1 MRRMG
6 ISVCPLLFTVLLLP
20 IAVAAQTG
28 TNAPARAQ
36 SLILAGSTTIS
47 PLVAEIARRF
57 EGLNPG
63 VRIEV
68 RPGSSGKG
76 LADLRAK
83 AADIAMVARPL
94 TARERDLF
102 AFPLCRDGAAI
113 IVHRSNPVKGLNR
126 RQLTEVLTGQ
136 VVDWK
141 QLAAHS
147 GVIKLAWRSGGG
159 AISDVLLE
167 HLKLKPEQVRIYSTV
182 RENVD
187 AIEFAS
193 GDRNAITLSALSAAE
208 RSVKTG
214 APIKLLA
221 YEGVA
226 ASSRSV
232 RDRTY
237 PLSRPLSLVT
247 SGVPAGLQ
255 KRFVDYAVSDAVTDL
270 HQKHGFIPYQE

>member
-1 MRRMG
+1 MHRMG
-6 ISVCPLLFTVLLLP
+6 ISVCPLLFAVLLLP
-20 IAVAAQTG
+20 AGGAAQTA
-28 TNAPARAQ
+28 TNAPGPVQA
-36 SLILAGSTTIS
+36 LILAGSTTIS
-47 PLVAEIARRF
+47 PLVTDIARRF
-57 EGLNPG
+57 ERLNPG
-63 VRIEV
+63 VRIEI

-102 AFPLCRDGAAI
+102 EFPLCRDGAAI
-113 IVHRSNPVKGLNR
+113 IVHRSNPLRGMNR

-147 GVIKLAWRSGGG
+147 GEIKLAWRAGGG
-159 AISDVLLE
+159 AISDLLLD
-167 HLKLKPEQVRIYSTV
+167 HLKLKPEQVRVYSTV
-182 RENVD
+182 RENTD

-193 GDRNAITLSALSAAE
+193 SDRNAITLSALAAAE
-208 RSVKTG
+208 RSVKAG

-221 YEGVA
+221 FEGVA
-226 ASSRSV
+226 ASPRAV

-270 HQKHGFIPYQE
+270 HEKHGFVPYQE